1 MKTNGDQGQ
10 RENVN
15 SCQNNNNKMLLTEGQ
30 GLRTTAI
37 FSSECA
43 ERKKTTVNS
52 IYSENKQSSE
62 FEK

>member
-15 SCQNNNNKMLLTEGQ
+15 SCQNNNKMLLTEGQ